1 MSAPSDDNTVHVDAT
16 EHVNVVVYSEESSY
30 WSAWRTADAL
40 EAQPPNNAYA
50 DITGQVVAVLREW
63 GRLYAGE
70 LTSFLRKTPLLLHET
85 QESIVALHY
94 LREWWKTTTQTQTT
108 TRIDASEFIALD
120 VCCGKGYF
128 SMFLRYLVTMFW
140 NDEDQGTNRL
150 KLKQII
156 LFDKATESD
165 INWNHINVANAN
177 ANDGTTTSTSTT
189 PHLELWPDTNIHD
202 YDRLIETLLSYNTP
216 LALTGIHL
224 CKMLSPGFISLV
236 NGLGNDYCIY
246 TCLAPCCVPRSVSKG
261 NKTTPKI
268 TVNEYETDQE
278 RADRKEYIA
287 QRQTPRSCH
296 CCGSWEHFA
305 RQCDSVAVAVATT
318 NNNEAAPAPVISS
331 PCWTCGKMGHL
342 STDCPTPN
350 VRKPSVSPPMRH
362 VDAGY
367 VSQSSDPFETYCQL
381 LANIMMMQGTS
392 TTNTKVQVHNAGLL
406 STTSST
412 TQKEQQHHW
421 NASRKSIFIVAAA
434 NKSVDGGC

>member
-1 MSAPSDDNTVHVDAT
+1 MSVPSDET
-16 EHVNVVVYSEESSY
+16 EHVVYSEESSY

-40 EAQPPNNAYA
+40 EAQPPNAYQE
-50 DITGQVVAVLREW
+50 ITTQVVAVLREW

-94 LREWWKTTTQTQTT
+94 LREWWKTQTS
-108 TRIDASEFIALD
+108 ASEFIALD

-128 SMFLRYLVTMFW
+128 SMFLRYLVTLFW
-140 NDEDQGTNRL
+140 KDDDEGTSRP
-150 KLKQII
+150 KLKHII

-177 ANDGTTTSTSTT
+177 HGTTIS
-189 PHLELWPDTNIHD
+189 PHLELWPGTNIHD
-202 YDRLIETLLSYNTP
+202 YDRLIETLLSYNLP

-236 NGLGNDYCIY
+236 NGLGNKCIY

-261 NKTTPKI
+261 RNTTKI
-268 TVNEYETDQE
+268 TVNEHETDQE
-278 RADRKEYIA
+278 RAERKEYIA
-287 QRQTPRSCH
+287 QRQAPRPCH
-296 CCGSWEHFA
+296 CCGSLNHFA
-305 RQCDSVAVAVATT
+305 RQCAIAAT
-318 NNNEAAPAPVISS
+318 NEAAAVSS
-331 PCWTCGKMGHL
+331 PCWTCGKMGHF

-350 VRKPSVSPPMRH
+350 VRKLSVSPPMRH

-367 VSQSSDPFETYCQL
+367 VSQSPDPFHTYCQL
-381 LANIMMMQGTS
+381 LADMQATA
-392 TTNTKVQVHNAGLL
+392 TNKVQLHNAGLL
-406 STTSST
+406 STS

-421 NASRKSIFIVAAA
+421 NASRKSIFIVATKSAKAA
-434 NKSVDGGC
+434 VGVPS

>member
-1 MSAPSDDNTVHVDAT
+1 MSAPSSDDNED
-16 EHVNVVVYSEESSY
+16 VVYSEESSY
-30 WSAWRTADAL
+30 WSAWRTADKL
-40 EAQPPNNAYA
+40 EAQPPQPAAYQE
-50 DITGQVVAVLREW
+50 ITTQVIAVLREW

-94 LREWWKTTTQTQTT
+94 LREWWKTQTT
-108 TRIDASEFIALD
+108 ASEFVAVD

-128 SMFLRYLVTMFW
+128 SMFLRYLVTLFW
-140 NDEDQGTNRL
+140 KDEDEGTGRP

-165 INWNHINVANAN
+165 INWNHINVANN
-177 ANDGTTTSTSTT
+177 ANDGS
-189 PHLELWPDTNIHD
+189 PHLELWPGTNIHD
-202 YDRLIETLLSYNTP
+202 YDRLIETLLSYNAP

-236 NGLGNDYCIY
+236 NGLGKECIY

-261 NKTTPKI
+261 RKTTKI

-278 RADRKEYIA
+278 RAERKEYIA
-287 QRQTPRSCH
+287 QRQAPRSCH
-296 CCGSWEHFA
+296 CCGSLEHFA
-305 RQCDSVAVAVATT
+305 RQCGVAT
-318 NNNEAAPAPVISS
+318 NELAAPPLSS

-350 VRKPSVSPPMRH
+350 VRKPSVSPPMCH

-367 VSQSSDPFETYCQL
+367 VSQSADPFHTYCQL
-381 LANIMMMQGTS
+381 LATMQ
-392 TTNTKVQVHNAGLL
+392 TTATNKVQVHNAGLL
-406 STTSST
+406 STS

-421 NASRKSIFIVAAA
+421 NASRKSIFIVAA
-434 NKSVDGGC
+434 KSSVEAAGSTSS